1 MGLWLRQGRGL
12 KAGDIIGGGGGLE
25 REYVIPAA
33 LPGEWGKTGDGETR
47 RRQVSEPPSEGC
59 WGQLAK
65 GERQIGKVGM
75 ELGDRGEQEEAL
87 PCILAR
93 QGLETRSFTQSSHMS
108 AFCTLETQH
117 QTDCPCPPGAHGA
130 VARRTEDKPK

>member
-1 MGLWLRQGRGL
+1 M
-12 KAGDIIGGGGGLE
+12 
-25 REYVIPAA
+25 
-33 LPGEWGKTGDGETR
+33 
-47 RRQVSEPPSEGC
+47 SEPPSEGC

-75 ELGDRGEQEEAL
+75 ELGDRGEQG
-87 PCILAR
+87 ILAR

-108 AFCTLETQH
+108 AFCMLETQH
-117 QTDCPCPPGAHGA
+117 QTDCPCPPGAHST